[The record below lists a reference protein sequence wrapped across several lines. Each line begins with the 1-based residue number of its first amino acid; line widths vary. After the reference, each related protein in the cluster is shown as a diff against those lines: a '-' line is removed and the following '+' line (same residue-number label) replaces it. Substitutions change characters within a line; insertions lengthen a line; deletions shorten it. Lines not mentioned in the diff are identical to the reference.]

1 MLVQQTP
8 FYNTETAQ
16 MLPNISTPNKQDARD
31 VSSAVSQ
38 SSAKLLEQK
47 KSGQHLMSPEMTEGH
62 KISNQG
68 NYFRKV

>member
-1 MLVQQTP
+1 
-8 FYNTETAQ
+8 

-47 KSGQHLMSPEMTEGH
+47 KSG
-62 KISNQG
+62 
-68 NYFRKV
+68 